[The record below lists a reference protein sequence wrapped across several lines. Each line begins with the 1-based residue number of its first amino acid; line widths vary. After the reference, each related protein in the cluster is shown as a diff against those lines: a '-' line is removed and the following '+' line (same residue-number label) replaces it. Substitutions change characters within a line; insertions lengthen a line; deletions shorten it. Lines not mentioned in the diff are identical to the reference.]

1 MTTTQVATET
11 VRTETT
17 KTTPIKTTTEI
28 GNISLG
34 SPVVLRTGIPFLMTL
49 GFPFILAI
57 FLLRRRESEVVVDYD
72 ILSSLYTRGLLPR
85 ASSMFRFAMTDVTLL
100 RVMADTE
107 LFNAIQ
113 RVHFN
118 VYPSSSEEIANALS
132 LSPDPEIVERFL
144 ARSLAS
150 RLDTDLL
157 SEMLYGR

>member
-1 MTTTQVATET
+1 
-11 VRTETT
+11 
-17 KTTPIKTTTEI
+17 
-28 GNISLG
+28 
-34 SPVVLRTGIPFLMTL
+34 
-49 GFPFILAI
+49 
-57 FLLRRRESEVVVDYD
+57 
-72 ILSSLYTRGLLPR
+72 
-85 ASSMFRFAMTDVTLL
+85 MTDVTILK
-100 RVMADTE
+100 VMADTE

-132 LSPDPEIVERFL
+132 LSPDPEMVERFL